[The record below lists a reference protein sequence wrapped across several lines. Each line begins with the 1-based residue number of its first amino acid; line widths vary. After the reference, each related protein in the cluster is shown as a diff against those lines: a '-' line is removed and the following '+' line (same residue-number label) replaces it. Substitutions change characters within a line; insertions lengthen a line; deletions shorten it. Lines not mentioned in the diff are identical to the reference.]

1 MLLAYKLVQSA
12 HSDFVSED
20 VDVALHQ
27 GHWLGQYVET
37 GSNQVNEEHF
47 VVLDD
52 AEDAL
57 VVVAG
62 AFGAEVDDD
71 ARGRVWFDS
80 ADILREAKH
89 VVCIGVQLELGRHVA
104 VVHDVEDAVGFG
116 FDLHLAEVQ
125 SLRGQLNVIAQSDS
139 LAVEGKLVAAS
150 RRHFKVRTGYY
161 ILNLGSVGNSDC
173 IRGIGEQVARVM
185 A

>member
-1 MLLAYKLVQSA
+1 M
-12 HSDFVSED
+12 
-20 VDVALHQ
+20 
-27 GHWLGQYVET
+27 
-37 GSNQVNEEHF
+37 
-47 VVLDD
+47 VLND

-89 VVCIGVQLELGRHVA
+89 VVCIGVKLKLGRHVA

-116 FDLHLAEVQ
+116 FDLHLTEVQ
-125 SLRGQLNVIAQSDS
+125 SLCGQLNVEAQSDS

-150 RRHFKVRTGYY
+150 RRNFKVRTGYY
-161 ILNLGSVGNSDC
+161 ILNLGSIGNSNC
-173 IRGIGEQVARVM
+173 TGGIGKQVARVM
-185 A
+185 AQLERLVLSIVRHALNLE